1 MQENECSN
9 AHSIVTNTGTLDK
22 NESVPSHKMRKTES
36 SGSTYPKMHFRVR
49 PFAYRKLHTISH
61 SFQYNHSNSH
71 ALEHRYKGVTFET
84 KVPRDAAERG
94 YGTFPIRI
102 PSSAFSKSRVT
113 KVKKSNGGRS
123 KRASTSGKDIF
134 LAAISPSNSLSGASK
149 RLSKRSEQY
158 LRARAKFS
166 YVPGDDNEELDE
178 ENRELAFMKG
188 DVIVILDKDTDP
200 EGWWKG
206 SLNGKTGLFPHN
218 YVEIIEQQEQR
229 QAPVLP
235 KRTSSRYSKSAPKIP
250 KGWTLHKATWTFEK
264 TEDEEMSFKEGELI
278 LIQDKSIEEAKDQ
291 TEGDIFWWL
300 GQRFG
305 GKETGFVPSSY
316 LVRV

>member
-1 MQENECSN
+1 
-9 AHSIVTNTGTLDK
+9 
-22 NESVPSHKMRKTES
+22 MRVS
-36 SGSTYPKMHFRVR
+36 SYVVL
-49 PFAYRKLHTISH
+49 Y
-61 SFQYNHSNSH
+61 
-71 ALEHRYKGVTFET
+71 EHRAHENHNQQHSRTQQVRVTYNGVTFET
-84 KVPRDAAERG
+84 KVPRDAAQRG

-102 PSSAFSKSRVT
+102 PSSAFNKSRVA
-113 KVKKSNGGRS
+113 KVKKSNGTTRS
-123 KRASTSGKDIF
+123 KRASTMGKDIF
-134 LAAISPSNSLSGASK
+134 LAAISPSNSMSGSSSNSSK

-166 YVPGDDNEELDE
+166 YVPGDDNEDLDE
-178 ENRELAFMKG
+178 ENRELAFMRD

-200 EGWWKG
+200 DGWWKG
-206 SLNGKTGLFPHN
+206 SLNGKIGLFPHN

-250 KGWTLHKATWTFEK
+250 KGWTLHKATWNFEK
-264 TEDEEMSFKEGELI
+264 TEDEELSFKEGELI